1 MYSKTLLDFV
11 KNNLINV
18 DDIKLLNATKI
29 NIIPEVIV
37 DYRNNSYGDLKI
49 KININI
55 NKTLS
60 YKRKKQSSKKNNSFY
75 LFR

>member
-49 KININI
+49 RVNK